1 MFGSLAAKAGSFE
14 TKLTLYIIVGV
25 IAIVIVNL
33 LLEGVKKFIRGLDT
47 AALGAL
53 LIFLGYKASEFEL
66 VRVLS
71 NLLYLIGGTLFAS
84 GILIFVIMTMIK
96 HKRAVKRSGPP
107 MPKEKKAKEN
117 TAEGTK
123 PEAAESE
130 AEETKGA
137 EEEK

>member
-14 TKLTLYIIVGV
+14 TKLTLYIIIGV

-33 LLEGVKKFIRGLDT
+33 LLEGVKKYIRGLDT

-107 MPKEKKAKEN
+107 MPKGKKPKEDA
-117 TAEGTK
+117 AEGTK

-130 AEETKGA
+130 AEEIKGA
-137 EEEK
+137 EEKK